1 MKESKRD
8 NISGNID
15 LIYRIKKFQ
24 FSNKFSMTNT
34 KIKNPIVDF
43 SEYAAANPY
52 YKKRDEEG
60 NIGKWLENNDY
71 TKAANPLW
79 NASQNSRDEGKQLA
93 LSNYF
98 VAEYPPLEAL
108 KVRARFGISYGND
121 DTEKFISRNDTRFDT
136 ISRSQKATGLRH
148 IHL

>member
-1 MKESKRD
+1 
-8 NISGNID
+8 
-15 LIYRIKKFQ
+15 
-24 FSNKFSMTNT
+24 MTNT

-98 VAEYPPLEAL
+98 VAEYTPLEAL
-108 KVRARFGISYGND
+108 KVPASASATATTIQKNSSPATTPASILMRSSKKGPSIPPIPEVTNTKASY
-121 DTEKFISRNDTRFDT
+121 R
-136 ISRSQKATGLRH
+136 
-148 IHL
+148 

>member
-1 MKESKRD
+1 
-8 NISGNID
+8 
-15 LIYRIKKFQ
+15 
-24 FSNKFSMTNT
+24 MTNT

-93 LSNYF
+93 LSNALVSSTLKIITRVYF
-98 VAEYPPLEAL
+98 ILSFVT
-108 KVRARFGISYGND
+108 S
-121 DTEKFISRNDTRFDT
+121 
-136 ISRSQKATGLRH
+136 
-148 IHL
+148 